1 MKLLNLFI
9 FTLFAGFSIAQTTFV
24 QIPETPV
31 APPAGSTSSFSS
43 DLMIAED
50 GRIYAAFIQDDG
62 TDFKVYFQEYVGG
75 TWLTI
80 YQDFVYDGFE
90 TIHSYKKGLDLYVA
104 VKIDNAVGQEK
115 LRIYKIVAGS
125 VGIQTTADYTDII
138 DQSNFD
144 FRISTNGLYGYLLHK
159 DLSNLSLKLTKVDL
173 NLGTTQSVSIP
184 VLGNTF
190 NYYDMV
196 EVFDTVYVA
205 YNGYLIS
212 NNIYLYKIP
221 SSMTNAFTFDGSA
234 SAILPGSNTT
244 NPEEIM
250 MGFDNVANTI
260 NITSKTNVGN
270 IRFTYNPFTA
280 GVTTSSSIFVSDVA
294 SSAISRSEFD
304 GILYFNNF
312 TDGLGGIPTTMVI
325 KQNFP
330 ALDIDTIANYT
341 FNGIG
346 AQATNHRM
354 HYSYA
359 NQRVVASYFDVMS
372 SSRKNY
378 VTNDKPVV
386 LPASIV
392 SDGVCSNDYN
402 TIYNNIGIND
412 INLDNLNIISITSTN
427 NTACDGANV
436 SWNLMSQSGT
446 VQNFQIYGPVGV
458 SGSFQL
464 TIEVTDGYDTI
475 TYQLPSITL
484 IDPPLPVFNTSLI
497 HLCTGNGIVDL
508 NDYVNMPGGN
518 YSINFIE
525 PGFPN
530 GLFDTDNNSLNQEQV
545 YEMYY
550 ETISNG
556 CNVSAVVDVVTHD
569 GPIIT
574 VATTPSTCLGST
586 GTAVATIAGGSIP
599 FTYQLWSTG
608 ELGVTSVSNLAPGQ
622 YTFSIEDANTCKQ
635 TSIFDVPV
643 TGSDA
648 TATIQNVLCNGQ
660 NNGSI
665 TLTTSGLTAPIT
677 YIWSTGE
684 SVANISNLQAGSYTV
699 QLTDADNCVLTKTF
713 NVTQPEQLVG
723 EYNSV
728 WPSCG
733 LADGFMEVV
742 TVNGGTAPYTY
753 QWSTSDV
760 GAVVSN
766 VAFGL
771 YSVTITDDNGCQTIK
786 PFYMSEVGS
795 ADLLATITP
804 ASCGGSDGAINVDSY
819 LLSGD
824 PVQSISWSNG
834 ETTEDI
840 FNLAPA
846 NYICTLTTTGNC
858 KAIKGWNIPIV
869 SPELQPICVVTVDSA
884 TTTNLVVWE
893 PVQTVGIAYYK
904 IYRET
909 SNFGQYVLIDT
920 VQATNLSVFND
931 VVASPIIRSWSYK
944 ISAVNGCETEG
955 PLSNQHRTIHLNV
968 TDAGSN
974 TTQVTWN
981 LYEGITDYI
990 EQKLWR
996 YTFANDWELA
1006 ATLPLGD
1013 FVFVDNIPFTTAGL
1027 DYMVELELNNGCS
1040 TEKAQDFNTTRSNK
1054 DKGQFVPGEGTG
1066 NSNNSIDEAYMS
1078 AINVY
1083 PNPASD
1089 QLNITQLLPTEMRLQ
1104 VMDLNG
1110 KVLMSEQVS
1119 GLSNTLEIQ
1128 ELAVGI
1134 YIIELVID
1142 QRKETRRFVKQ

>member
-9 FTLFAGFSIAQTTFV
+9 FTLFTGFSIAQTSFV

-43 DLMIAED
+43 DLMIDED

-62 TDFKVYFQEYVGG
+62 TDYKVYFQEYVGG
-75 TWLTI
+75 TWVNI
-80 YQDFVYDGFE
+80 YQDIVYDGFE
-90 TIHSYKKGLDLYVA
+90 TIHSYKKGSDLYVA
-104 VKIDNAVGQEK
+104 VKIDNVIGLEK
-115 LRIYKIVAGS
+115 LRIYKITTGTVS
-125 VGIQTTADYTDII
+125 IQTTADYTDII

-144 FRISTNGLYGYLLHK
+144 FRISTNGLFAYMLHK
-159 DLSNLSLKLTKVDL
+159 DQLNINLKLTKVDL
-173 NLGTTQSVSIP
+173 SLGTTQSVSIP

-205 YNGYLIS
+205 YNGYLSS
-212 NNIYLYKIP
+212 NNIYLYKVP
-221 SSMTNAFTFDGSA
+221 SSMTNAFAFDGSA

-294 SSAISRSEFD
+294 SPAISRSEFD

-312 TDGLGGIPTTMVI
+312 TDGLGGTPTTMVI

-330 ALDIDTIANYT
+330 ALDIDTIANFT

-378 VTNDKPVV
+378 VSNDKPVV

-392 SDGVCSNDYN
+392 SDGVCSNDYT
-402 TIYNNIGIND
+402 TIYDNIGIND
-412 INLDNLNIISITSTN
+412 INLDNLNIISITSSN
-427 NTACDGANV
+427 NTACDGSSV
-436 SWNLMSQSGT
+436 FWNLLTQSGT
-446 VQNFQIYGPVGV
+446 VQNFQIYGPVGA

-464 TIEVTDGYDTI
+464 TIEVTDGFDTI
-475 TYQLPSITL
+475 TYQLPTITL
-484 IDPPLPVFNTSLI
+484 NDPPSPVFNTSLI
-497 HLCTGNGIVDL
+497 HLCSGNGIVDL
-508 NDYVNMPGGN
+508 NDYVNMPGGSF
-518 YSINFIE
+518 SITFLEI
-525 PGFPN
+525 GFPD
-530 GLFDTDNNSLNQEQV
+530 GLFDTDNNPLTQDQI

-550 ETISNG
+550 ETESNG
-556 CNVSAVVDVVTHD
+556 CSVSALVDVVTHD
-569 GPIIT
+569 GPIIN

-586 GTAVATIAGGSIP
+586 GTAVATITGGTNP

-608 ELGVTSVSNLAPGQ
+608 ELGVTSVSNLSPGQ
-622 YTFSIEDANTCKQ
+622 YTFTVEDANTCRK
-635 TSIFDVPV
+635 TNTFDIAVS
-643 TGSDA
+643 GSDA
-648 TATIQNVLCNGQ
+648 IATIQNVACNGQ
-660 NNGSI
+660 SNGSI
-665 TLTTSGLTAPIT
+665 TLTTSGLTAPLT
-677 YIWSTGE
+677 YFWSTGQ
-684 SVANISNLQAGSYTV
+684 SVADISNLQAGTYTV
-699 QLTDADNCVLTKTF
+699 QITDADNCVLTKTF
-713 NVTQPEQLVG
+713 SVTQPEPIVG
-723 EYNSV
+723 DYNSS

-733 LADGFMEVV
+733 LSDGLMEVL
-742 TVNGGTAPYTY
+742 TVEGGTAPYNY
-753 QWSTSDV
+753 QWSNSAV
-760 GAVVSN
+760 GPIVTN

-771 YSVTITDDNGCQTIK
+771 YSVTITDANGCQTIQ
-786 PFYMSEVGS
+786 PFYMSETGS
-795 ADLLATITP
+795 AELYGSIT
-804 ASCGGSDGAINVDSY
+804 AANCGTNNGAIDVSPF
-819 LLSGD
+819 LLGD
-824 PVQSISWSNG
+824 PIQTISWSNG
-834 ETTEDI
+834 ATTEDI
-840 FNLAPA
+840 SNLSPA
-846 NYICTLTTTGNC
+846 NYICTLTTTSNC
-858 KAIKGWNIPIV
+858 RAIKGWNIPIV
-869 SPELQPICVVTVDSA
+869 APQLQPICVVTVDSA

-893 PVQTVGIAYYK
+893 PVQPVGIAYYK

-944 ISAVNGCETEG
+944 ISAVNGCEVEG
-955 PLSNQHRTIHLNV
+955 PISSQHRTIHLNV
-968 TDAGSN
+968 IDGGNNNSKI
-974 TTQVTWN
+974 TWN
-981 LYEGITDYI
+981 GYEGTTDYN

-996 YTFANDWELA
+996 YTDANDWELVT
-1006 ATLPLGD
+1006 TLPVGTISYL
-1013 FVFVDNIPFTTAGL
+1013 DNTPFSTPGL
-1027 DYMVELELNNGCS
+1027 DYMVELELNNACS
-1040 TEKAQDFNTTRSNK
+1040 AEKAQDFNTTRSNK
-1054 DKGQFVPGEGTG
+1054 DKGQFVAGEGTG

-1089 QLNITQLLPTEMRLQ
+1089 QLNITQLLATEMRLQ